1 MNLRNNNVELKKI
14 KKPGCRGITQRDSAQ
29 VKLRNPQLKNML
41 LRPTRQRVQITKK
54 SKRMNNSKRRA
65 EFLYWGQ
72 GIKRGWGG
80 QQDPRPGYLSVPL
93 GRWWVHRHILLI
105 YYLHFDVYA
114 YFITQERSKWGR
126 QEANAMGQRA
136 ARGRGEGQGMG
147 CRLVLRATKVPP
159 NQLMGIHPQSAQF
172 CLEAHPADR
181 LCV

>member
-1 MNLRNNNVELKKI
+1 
-14 KKPGCRGITQRDSAQ
+14 
-29 VKLRNPQLKNML
+29 ML
-41 LRPTRQRVQITKK
+41 LRPRRRGVQITKK

-80 QQDPRPGYLSVPL
+80 QQDPRPGYLSVLL
-93 GRWWVHRHILLI
+93 GQWWVHRHILLI

-147 CRLVLRATKVPP
+147 CRLVL
-159 NQLMGIHPQSAQF
+159 NQEGAPQ
-172 CLEAHPADR
+172 PADGDPPPICPIFPRGPSCRPSLR
-181 LCV
+181 LTPYQNSISGCRVCPPA